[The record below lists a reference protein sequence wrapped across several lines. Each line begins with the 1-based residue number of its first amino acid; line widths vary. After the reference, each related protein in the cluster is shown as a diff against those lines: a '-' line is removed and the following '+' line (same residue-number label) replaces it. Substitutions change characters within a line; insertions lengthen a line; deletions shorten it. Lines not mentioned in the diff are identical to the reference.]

1 MNDSIS
7 NADLPSSE
15 FDFSGFRVLCVDD
28 EPNILSSLRRMFSLA
43 GLSVDIAASGAEA
56 LKMLAH
62 QEFHLVLS
70 DMLMPEM
77 NGAELLAQV
86 RAQYPKI
93 MRLMLTGTIELTD
106 AMSAVSQGKV
116 HQCLTKPWVDD
127 ELISAVKLALENY
140 SGHDLT

>member
-7 NADLPSSE
+7 NANLPPRE
-15 FDFSGFRVLCVDD
+15 FDVSSFRILCVDD

-43 GLSVDIAASGAEA
+43 GLSVDIATSGAEA

-106 AMSAVSQGKV
+106 AMSAVSQGQV
-116 HQCLTKPWVDD
+116 HQCLTKPWVDE
-127 ELISAVKLALENY
+127 ELISAVKLALEKY
-140 SGHDLT
+140 AEHDLT